1 MSFRY
6 ADQERHPILKVKIYL
21 RQVLRM
27 IPRQLHS
34 WRVLDSRNLQMYQ
47 PVRRHPIVLWISSLR
62 SNYTVTKTLILKLS
76 KYSSLQILNNKSPIR
91 KCFKIFLNRRNMT
104 LLLFQMMNRVWKRIC
119 VRIKILFLQEER
131 FGKNITVLYL
141 LIKRK
146 KKLNI
151 KLFQA
156 LRNKWTNANLKKLIQ
171 KVLRN
176 WWLIKSNK
184 ILTSNLQMKSQNQ
197 LFQI

>member
-1 MSFRY
+1 M
-6 ADQERHPILKVKIYL
+6 
-21 RQVLRM
+21 
-27 IPRQLHS
+27 
-34 WRVLDSRNLQMYQ
+34 
-47 PVRRHPIVLWISSLR
+47 LWISSLR
-62 SNYTVTKTLILKLS
+62 SNYTVTKMLILKLS
-76 KYSSLQILNNKSPIR
+76 KYSSFQILNNKSPIR

-131 FGKNITVLYL
+131 FGKNIIVLYL

-151 KLFQA
+151 KLFQV
-156 LRNKWTNANLKKLIQ
+156 LKNKWTNANLKKLIQ